1 MILTG
6 LGTVSDT
13 GDGKHGR
20 ETPPRILLIFLRL
33 GLTSFGGPTAHVG
46 YYHQEFVSRR
56 RWLGETDFANLLAMS
71 QFLPGATSTQVAV
84 AIGMLRGGVAGGI
97 AAFVGFVLPSAAL
110 MIAFAYGLAA
120 LGGVDIAG
128 WLAGLKVAA
137 VAVVARAVLT
147 MARTLCPDR
156 ARATLAV
163 VAAIGVLA
171 WPGPLGQLGAIMI
184 GGVIGWRLPSAEGAD
199 GDDKPAQGAKTVLPG
214 GRGFALVCLALFAAL
229 LLGLPVL
236 AQLVPSQTL
245 AQIDAFYRSGALVF
259 GGGHVMLPLLEAEVV
274 PPGWIAHETFI
285 AGYGAAQAL
294 PGPLFTFASFLGVA
308 MAPAAGEALSGGVA
322 GGLICLAAI
331 FLPSVLLVFAVLPFW
346 SRLAAYRAMRAA
358 MRGVNAA
365 VVGLLLAALYDP
377 VWTNAIDGPATFALA
392 AAAFAALHLWKAP
405 PWAVV
410 IACAAGGAGLAAL

>member
-1 MILTG
+1 LILTG

-20 ETPPRILLIFLRL
+20 ETAPRILLIFLRL

-84 AIGMLRGGVAGGI
+84 AIGMLRGGVAGGV

-128 WLAGLKVAA
+128 WLTGLKVAA

-147 MARTLCPDR
+147 MARNLCPDR

-163 VAAIGVLA
+163 AAAIGVLA
-171 WPGPLGQLGAIMI
+171 WPGPLGQLGAILI
-184 GGVIGWRLPSAEGAD
+184 GGLIGWRMLGND
-199 GDDKPAQGAKTVLPG
+199 GDDKPAKTVLPG
-214 GRGFALVCLALFAAL
+214 GRGVALVSLALFVAL

-236 AQLVPSQTL
+236 AQFVPSQTL

-308 MAPAAGEALSGGVA
+308 MAPAPGEALSGGVA

-346 SRLAAYRAMRAA
+346 SRLAAYRTMRAA
-358 MRGVNAA
+358 MRGINAA